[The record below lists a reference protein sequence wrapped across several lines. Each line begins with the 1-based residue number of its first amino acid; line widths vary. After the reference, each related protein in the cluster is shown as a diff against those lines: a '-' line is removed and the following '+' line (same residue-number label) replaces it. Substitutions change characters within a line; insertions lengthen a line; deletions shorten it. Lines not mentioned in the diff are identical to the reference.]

1 MFTVFRGESGLT
13 VKLTHLTD
21 MPVYV
26 SDSQIDAFDQHA
38 CVCVSDSQIDVFGMP
53 VYVSDSQIDT
63 CVCA

>member
-38 CVCVSDSQIDVFGMP
+38 CVCV
-53 VYVSDSQIDT
+53 
-63 CVCA
+63 